1 MKTCLHLT
9 FFRENP
15 CYPLVLLHGFM
26 GSAASLEPVVSF
38 LPESLGAVG
47 IDLPGHGK
55 SLFFGS
61 SCVDALRSFED
72 VSAMIL
78 EDLLRAGIRRFS
90 LYGYSMGG
98 RLAQQ
103 VALDAPDRVH
113 RLIVESAGFGIADP
127 HKRQERYQG
136 DLRLF
141 DDIRSKAD
149 FDAFLDRWHDMD
161 LFCTLSPEIKARR
174 KSEKQKNDID
184 QLKKAMELLS
194 PGNQPYLLPDLA
206 SAPFPTALLSGEKDA
221 RYMAIAD
228 GAAKTIPAARFFRFP
243 DASHD
248 IHGEFPRKVADVIGK
263 FLAS

>member
-9 FFRENP
+9 FFREKTEF
-15 CYPLVLLHGFM
+15 PLVLLHGFM
-26 GSAASLEPVVSF
+26 GSAAAFEPLVSF
-38 LPESLGAVG
+38 LPKELGAVG

-55 SLFFGS
+55 SLFSGS

-78 EDLLRAGIRRFS
+78 EDLLRAGIGRFS

-103 VALDAPDRVH
+103 VALAAPDRVH
-113 RLIVESAGFGIADP
+113 RLILESAGFGIADP
-127 HKRQERYQG
+127 HKRQERYHR
-136 DLRLF
+136 DCRLL
-141 DDIRSKAD
+141 DDIRCKMD
-149 FDAFLDRWHDMD
+149 FDAFLDWWHDMD

-174 KSEKQKNDID
+174 KSEKQKNDIA

-194 PGNQPYLLPDLA
+194 VGNQPYLLPGLA
-206 SAPFPTALLSGEKDA
+206 SAPFPAALLYGEKDA

-228 GAAKTIPAARFFRFP
+228 NAAKSLPRARVYSIPE
-243 DASHD
+243 ASHD
-248 IHGEFPRKVADVIGK
+248 IHGAFPRKVAGVIGE

>member
-1 MKTCLHLT
+1 MKICLHFT
-9 FFRENP
+9 FFREKTAI
-15 CYPLVLLHGFM
+15 PLVLLHGFM
-26 GSAASLEPVVSF
+26 GSAASFAPLVSF
-38 LPESLGAVG
+38 LPKEMGAVG

-55 SLFFGS
+55 SLFCGA
-61 SCVDALRSFED
+61 SCMDFLRSFED

-78 EDLLRAGIRRFS
+78 EDLLRAGIGRFS

-98 RLAQQ
+98 RIAQQ
-103 VALDAPDRVH
+103 VALCAPNRVH
-113 RLIVESAGFGIADP
+113 HLIVESAGFGIADL
-127 HKRQERYQG
+127 QERQARYDQ
-136 DLRLF
+136 DCRLF

-206 SAPFPTALLSGEKDA
+206 SARFPVALLYGEKDA
-221 RYMAIAD
+221 KYMAIAD
-228 GAAKTIPAARFFRFP
+228 NAAKILPRAAVYRLP
-243 DASHD
+243 EASHD
-248 IHGEFPRKVADVIGK
+248 IHGTFPRKVAGVIGE
-263 FLAS
+263 FAAS